1 MNRLDYLSS
10 NAHKFDYEVNT
21 EETAQLKTV
30 RKQKKKALTGF
41 KKFILTASLFA
52 VVFSIISGYVKL
64 DEAKNNAL
72 MLQKELKSIT
82 ADNQLLQQKIDSAV
96 DLSLLQKKAVEE
108 YGMVKPERSQT
119 IYVDITREDYSER
132 KGKDE
137 PTGKLKLHGV
147 TGTLINSIHILH

>member
-10 NAHKFDYEVNT
+10 NAHKYDYEVNT
-21 EETAQLKTV
+21 EKTAQLKTV

>member
-21 EETAQLKTV
+21 EKKAQLKTV
-30 RKQKKKALTGF
+30 RKQKKKARAGL

>member
-10 NAHKFDYEVNT
+10 NAHKYDYEVNT
-21 EETAQLKTV
+21 EKTAQLKTV

-96 DLSLLQKKAVEE
+96 DLNALQKKAVEE

>member
-1 MNRLDYLSS
+1 MNKQSYLSS
-10 NAHKFDYEVNT
+10 NAHKLDYEVNINK
-21 EETAQLKTV
+21 TAILKTV
-30 RKQKKKALTGF
+30 KKQKKKTFTSF
-41 KKFILTASLFA
+41 KKFIFIASLFA

-72 MLQKELKSIT
+72 MLQKELKNIT

-96 DLSLLQKKAVEE
+96 DLNALQKKAVEE

-137 PTGKLKLHGV
+137 HAGIIKLHGV